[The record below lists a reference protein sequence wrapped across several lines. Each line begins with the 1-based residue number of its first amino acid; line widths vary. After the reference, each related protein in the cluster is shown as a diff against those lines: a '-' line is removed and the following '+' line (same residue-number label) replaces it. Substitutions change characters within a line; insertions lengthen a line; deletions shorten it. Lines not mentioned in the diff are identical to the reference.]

1 LIPLQYKLLFERFLN
16 PERVSMPDFDIDFCQ
31 GNRDRVIDYV
41 KDKYG
46 KDAVSQIATFGTM
59 AARAAIRDV
68 GRVLDM
74 SYTFCDGISKLIPN
88 KPGVAVTLQLPP
100 PDKEKAT
107 NYTYATEAEPILAE
121 REAKE
126 EDVRTLMELAQK
138 LEGMTRN
145 IGMHAGGC

>member
-1 LIPLQYKLLFERFLN
+1 
-16 PERVSMPDFDIDFCQ
+16 MPDFDIDFCQ

-41 KDKYG
+41 KEKYG

-88 KPGVAVTLQLPP
+88 KPGQHITIEGALKV
-100 PDKEKAT
+100 
-107 NYTYATEAEPILAE
+107 EPLCSAE
-121 REAKE
+121 R
-126 EDVRTLMELAQK
+126 LAQEK
-138 LEGMTRN
+138 DEVKTA
-145 IGMHAGGC
+145 AGHWRKSSKA